1 MLNVMVVCPDY
12 ELRESLC
19 EAVDGMVEI
28 LRTVEAYPPPV
39 EFLRMLRAHA
49 PEAILLSTESL
60 REALALAI
68 EAERNYPGLQIVAV
82 GRTCDNHVLL
92 ECMRAGIREFA
103 TAPFDRNMLEEC
115 FLHVL
120 SGLQARPVK
129 SMATEKVFCFMPVK
143 GGVGAT
149 TVAMNV
155 AAALA
160 KDAAG
165 TVALADFDLAGGIL
179 RFLLKLHNA
188 NSTIDAIDRAV
199 SLDENF
205 WPQLVTRVGGVDVL
219 HSGAT
224 NPSAQPEAAHIRRLL
239 EFMRRNYDSICL
251 DISGRCDVLALEAMA
266 EAKRIVM
273 VCTPEAPAL
282 HMAREKLD
290 YLEQVQLASRCV
302 VVLNRCT
309 KRPVLTLN
317 EVERILGVP
326 VFASL
331 PNDYQSVQRALN
343 DGTWL
348 PHGSEIAKGIQNL
361 ADLLVEKQ
369 APVKETKKSLVGHFA
384 IRSSRFGVIADARR
398 PAVG

>member
-12 ELRESLC
+12 DLRESLC
-19 EAVDGMVEI
+19 EAADGMVDI
-28 LRTVEAYPPPV
+28 LRIVDSYPPAV
-39 EFLRMLRAHA
+39 EFVRMLRAHA

-60 REALALAI
+60 AQALALAT
-68 EAERNYPGLQIVAV
+68 EAERNYPGIQIVAV
-82 GRTCDNHVLL
+82 GRSCDNHVLL

-103 TAPFDRNMLEEC
+103 TAPFDRAVLKEC
-115 FLHVL
+115 FLHAM
-120 SGLQARPVK
+120 SALQARPMK
-129 SMATEKVFCFMPVK
+129 SMATEKVFCFLPVK

-160 KDAAG
+160 KGAAG
-165 TVALADFDLAGGIL
+165 SVALADFDLAGGIL
-179 RFLLKLHNA
+179 RFLLKLNNG
-188 NSTIDAIDRAV
+188 NSTIDAIDRAG
-199 SLDENF
+199 SLDETF
-205 WPQLVTRVGGVDVL
+205 WPQLVTRTGGVDVL
-219 HSGAT
+219 HSGAM
-224 NPSAQPEAAHIRRLL
+224 NPSAQPDAPHIHRLL
-239 EFMRRNYDSICL
+239 EFIRRNYDAICL
-251 DISGRCDVLALEAMA
+251 DVSGRCDTLALESMA

-290 YLEQVQLASRCV
+290 YLERAQMASRCV

-309 KRPVLTLN
+309 KRPVLTLH

-331 PNDYQSVQRALN
+331 PNDYQSVQRALH

-348 PHGSEIAKGIQNL
+348 PQNSEIAKAIQNL
-361 ADLLVEKQ
+361 ADQLVEKH
-369 APVKETKKSLVGHFA
+369 APVKEAKKSLVGHFA
-384 IRSSRFGVIADARR
+384 IRSSRFGAIADASS
-398 PAVG
+398 PALG

>member
-1 MLNVMVVCPDY
+1 MLNVMVVCPDRD
-12 ELRESLC
+12 LRESLC
-19 EAVDGMVEI
+19 DAVDGMVEI
-28 LRTVEAYPPPV
+28 LRVVDSYPPAV
-39 EFLRMLRAHA
+39 EFVRMLRAHA

-60 REALALAI
+60 GAALALAA

-103 TAPFDRNMLEEC
+103 TAPFDRSMLEEC

-120 SGLQARPVK
+120 SALQARPVK
-129 SMATEKVFCFMPVK
+129 SMATDKVFCFMPVK

-160 KDAAG
+160 KGRAG
-165 TVALADFDLAGGIL
+165 SVALADFDLAGGIL
-179 RFLLKLHNA
+179 RFLLKLNNG
-188 NSTIDAIDRAV
+188 NSTIDAIERAV

-219 HSGAT
+219 HSGAM
-224 NPSAQPEAAHIRRLL
+224 NPSAQPEAAHTHRLL
-239 EFMRRNYDSICL
+239 EFIRRNYDAICL
-251 DISGRCDVLALEAMA
+251 DISGHCDILAMEAMA
-266 EAKRIVM
+266 DAKKIVI

-290 YLEQVQLASRCV
+290 FLETAHLANRCV

-309 KRPVLTLN
+309 KRPVLTLQ

-326 VFASL
+326 VFARL
-331 PNDYQSVQRALN
+331 PNDYQSVQRALH

-348 PHGSEIAKGIQNL
+348 PPGSEIAKGIQTL

-369 APVKETKKSLVGHFA
+369 VPVKEAKKSLVGHFA
-384 IRSSRFGVIADARR
+384 IRSGRFGMIPERG
-398 PAVG
+398 PATS

>member
-1 MLNVMVVCPDY
+1 MLNVVVVCPDT

-19 EAVDGMVEI
+19 EAVDGRVEI
-28 LRTVEAYPPPV
+28 LRTVDAYPSPLD
-39 EFLRMLRAHA
+39 FMRMLRAHA
-49 PEAILLSTESL
+49 PQAILLSTESL
-60 REALALAI
+60 GEALALAA
-68 EAERNYPGLQIVAV
+68 EAERNYPGIQIIAI
-82 GRTCDNHVLL
+82 GRTCDNQVLL

-129 SMATEKVFCFMPVK
+129 SMATDKVFCFIPVK

-155 AAALA
+155 AAALS
-160 KDAAG
+160 KDAQG
-165 TVALADFDLAGGIL
+165 SVALADFDLAGGIL
-179 RFLLKLHNA
+179 RFLLKLSNG
-188 NSTIDAIDRAV
+188 NSTIDAIDRAA

-219 HSGAT
+219 HSGAM
-224 NPSAQPEAAHIRRLL
+224 NPSAQPEAAHIHRLL
-239 EFMRRNYDSICL
+239 EFMRRNYESICL
-251 DISGRCDVLALEAMA
+251 DISSRCDGLALEAMA
-266 EAKRIVM
+266 EARKIVM

-290 YLEQVQLASRCV
+290 YLEQMQLASRCV

-309 KRPVLTLN
+309 KRPVLTLS

-331 PNDYQSVQRALN
+331 PNDYQSVQRALHE
-343 DGTWL
+343 GTWL
-348 PHGSEIAKGIQNL
+348 PQNSEIAKGIQTL
-361 ADLLVEKQ
+361 ADLLMEKQ
-369 APVKETKKSLVGHFA
+369 APAKETRKSLVGHFA
-384 IRSSRFGVIADARR
+384 IRSSRFGIIADARR
-398 PAVG
+398 PAAG